1 MMSVLEFDSVTK
13 TYGNKKA
20 LDSLT
25 FTLGENKITGL
36 IGRNGAGKTTMLKI
50 AAGFMRESSG
60 EVRVFGEHPFNN
72 LTVSVNMIMIDNDM
86 NLPAALSLEEL
97 LKAAANFYPNW
108 DMKLARNLFDYFSLH
123 PKQMHSGL
131 SKGMKNTFNAIL
143 GLASRCPL
151 TIFDEPTNGMDAG
164 VRKDFYRA
172 LLKDYIAHPRTII
185 ISSHHLNEVE
195 DILEDILLLKDG
207 KQFLHMAVEDL
218 REYAVVVSGKEEEMK
233 NWLRGHEVFHE
244 SSVGFGRTYA
254 VIRNDLSDD
263 QIASAMKKSLEFS
276 TISNEDLCL
285 YLTSQEKGGIDD
297 VFNKG

>member
-60 EVRVFGEHPFNN
+60 EVRVFGKHPFNN
-72 LTVSVNMIMIDNDM
+72 LTVSANLIMIDNDM

-97 LKAAANFYPNW
+97 LEAAANFYPNW

-123 PKQMHSGL
+123 PKQTHAGL
-131 SKGMKNTFNAIL
+131 SKGMKNTFNAII
-143 GLASRCPL
+143 GLAARCPL

-172 LLKDYIAHPRTII
+172 LLKDYIANPRTII

-207 KQFLHMAVEDL
+207 KQFLHMPVEEL
-218 REYAVVVSGKEEEMK
+218 REYAVVVSGKEEAV
-233 NWLRGHEVFHE
+233 NSWLRGHEVFHKSE
-244 SSVGFGRTYA
+244 VSFGRTFA
-254 VIRNDLSDD
+254 VIRNDLSDE
-263 QIASAMKKSLEFS
+263 QIAAAMKMSLEFS

>member
-1 MMSVLEFDSVTK
+1 MMSVLEFECVTK
-13 TYGNKKA
+13 TYGKKKA
-20 LDSLT
+20 LDNLS
-25 FTLGENKITGL
+25 FSLGENKITGL

-60 EVRVFGEHPFNN
+60 EVRVFGENPFNN
-72 LTVSVNMIMIDNDM
+72 LTVSANMIMIDNDM
-86 NLPAALSLEEL
+86 NLPAALDLEEL
-97 LKAAANFYPNW
+97 LESAADFYHNW
-108 DMKLARNLFDYFSLH
+108 DMKLARNLFDYFGLDS
-123 PKQMHSGL
+123 KQNHDGL
-131 SKGMKNTFNAIL
+131 SKGMKNTFNAII
-143 GLASRCPL
+143 GLAARCPL

-172 LLKDYIAHPRTII
+172 LLKDYIANPRTII

-207 KQFLHMAVEDL
+207 KQFLHMPIEEL
-218 REYAVVVSGKEEEMK
+218 REYAVVVSGKEEAIK
-233 NWLRGHEVFHE
+233 NWLRGHEVFHKSTTE
-244 SSVGFGRTYA
+244 FGRIYA

-263 QIASAMKKSLEFS
+263 QIASAMKNNLEFS

>member
-20 LDSLT
+20 LDTLT

-60 EVRVFGEHPFNN
+60 EVRVFGENPFNN
-72 LTVSVNMIMIDNDM
+72 LTVSANMIMIDNDM

-97 LKAAANFYPNW
+97 LEAAANFYHNW

-123 PKQMHSGL
+123 PKQTHAGL

-143 GLASRCPL
+143 GLAARCPL

-207 KQFLHMAVEDL
+207 KQFLHMSVEDL
-218 REYAVVVSGKEEEMK
+218 REYAVVVSGKEEAI
-233 NWLRGHEVFHE
+233 NSWLRGHEVFHKSE
-244 SSVGFGRTYA
+244 VSFGRTYA

-263 QIASAMKKSLEFS
+263 QIAAATKSGLEFS

>member
-1 MMSVLEFDSVTK
+1 MSVLEFENVTK
-13 TYGNKKA
+13 TYGKKKA
-20 LDSLT
+20 LDELT
-25 FTLGENKITGL
+25 FSIGENKITGL

-60 EVRVFGEHPFNN
+60 EVRVFGENPFNN
-72 LTVSVNMIMIDNDM
+72 LSVSANMIMVDNDM
-86 NLPAALSLEEL
+86 NLPAALSLDEL
-97 LKAAANFYPNW
+97 LESAASFYPNW
-108 DMKLARNLFDYFSLH
+108 DMKLARNLMDYFRLDL
-123 PKQMHSGL
+123 KQHHTGL

-143 GLASRCPL
+143 GLASRCLL

-172 LLKDYIAHPRTII
+172 LLKDYIANPRTII

-207 KQFLHMAVEDL
+207 KQFLHMTVEDL
-218 REYAVVVSGKEEEMK
+218 REYAVVVSGKEEMLID
-233 NWLRGHEVFHE
+233 WISGHEIFHR
-244 SSVGFGRTYA
+244 SNAGFGRSYA
-254 VIRNDLSDD
+254 VIRNNLSED
-263 QIASAMKKSLEFS
+263 QITAAMKNGLEFS

-297 VFNKG
+297 VFNKN

>member
-1 MMSVLEFDSVTK
+1 MSVLEFEYITK
-13 TYGNKKA
+13 TYGKKKA
-20 LDSLT
+20 LDNLS
-25 FTLGENKITGL
+25 FSLGENKITGL

-60 EVRVFGEHPFNN
+60 EVKVFGEKPFNN
-72 LTVSVNMIMIDNDM
+72 LTVSANMIMIDNDM
-86 NLPAALSLEEL
+86 NLPAALDLEEL
-97 LKAAANFYPNW
+97 LETAGNFYNNW
-108 DMKLARNLFDYFSLH
+108 DMKLARNLFDYFGLD
-123 PKQMHSGL
+123 PKQTHAGL
-131 SKGMKNTFNAIL
+131 SKGMKNTFNAII
-143 GLASRCPL
+143 GLAARCPL

-172 LLKDYIAHPRTII
+172 LLKDYIANPRTII

-207 KQFLHMAVEDL
+207 RQFLHMPIEEL
-218 REYAVVVSGKEEEMK
+218 REYAVVVSGKEEAMK
-233 NWLRGHEVFHE
+233 NWLRGHEVFHKSNTE
-244 SSVGFGRTYA
+244 FGRTYA

-263 QIASAMKKSLEFS
+263 QIAAAMKNSLEFS

>member
-1 MMSVLEFDSVTK
+1 MSVLEFENVTK
-13 TYGNKKA
+13 TYGKKKA
-20 LDSLT
+20 LDELT
-25 FTLGENKITGL
+25 FSIGENRITGL

-60 EVRVFGEHPFNN
+60 EVRVFGENPFNN
-72 LTVSVNMIMIDNDM
+72 LAVSANMIMVDNDL
-86 NLPAALSLEEL
+86 NLPASLNIGEL
-97 LKAAANFYPNW
+97 LDTAASFYPNW
-108 DMKLARNLFDYFSLH
+108 DMKLARNLMEYFRLDL
-123 PKQMHSGL
+123 KQHHTGL

-172 LLKDYIAHPRTII
+172 LLKDYIANPRTII

-207 KQFLHMAVEDL
+207 KQFLHMTVEDL
-218 REYAVVVSGKEEEMK
+218 REYAVVVSGKEEVL
-233 NWLRGHEVFHE
+233 NGWLSGHEVFHR
-244 SSVGFGRTYA
+244 SSAGFGRSYA
-254 VIRNDLSDD
+254 VVRNDLSED
-263 QIASAMKKSLEFS
+263 QISAAMKNSLEFS
-276 TISNEDLCL
+276 GISNEDLCL

-297 VFNKG
+297 VFNKN

>member
-1 MMSVLEFDSVTK
+1 MSVLEFNMVTK
-13 TYGNKKA
+13 AYGKKKA
-20 LDSLT
+20 LDDLT
-25 FTLGENKITGL
+25 FSLGENKITGL

-50 AAGFMRESSG
+50 AAGFIKETSG
-60 EVRVFGEHPFNN
+60 DVRVFGEHPFNN
-72 LTVSVNMIMIDNDM
+72 LIVSANLIMIDNDM
-86 NLPAALSLEEL
+86 NLPAALNLEEL
-97 LKAAANFYPNW
+97 LETAANFYPNW
-108 DMKLARNLFDYFSLH
+108 DMKLARNLFDYFSLQ
-123 PKQMHSGL
+123 PKQTHAGL

-143 GLASRCPL
+143 GLAARCPL

-185 ISSHHLNEVE
+185 ISSHHLGEVE

-207 KQFLHMAVEDL
+207 KQFLHMPVEEL
-218 REYAVVVSGKEEEMK
+218 REYAIVVSGKEEAV
-233 NWLRGHEVFHE
+233 NHWLRGHEVFHKSEE
-244 SSVGFGRTYA
+244 SFGRTFG
-254 VIRNDLSDD
+254 VIRNELSDD
-263 QIASAMKKSLEFS
+263 QIASAMKSGLEFS

>member
-1 MMSVLEFDSVTK
+1 MSVLEFNMVTK
-13 TYGNKKA
+13 AYGKKKA
-20 LDSLT
+20 LDDLT
-25 FTLGENKITGL
+25 FSLGENKITGL

-50 AAGFMRESSG
+50 AAGFIKETSG
-60 EVRVFGEHPFNN
+60 DVRVFGEHPFNN
-72 LTVSVNMIMIDNDM
+72 LMVSANLIMIDNDM
-86 NLPAALSLEEL
+86 NLPAALNLEEL
-97 LKAAANFYPNW
+97 LETAAYFYPNW
-108 DMKLARNLFDYFSLH
+108 DMKLARNLSDYFSLH
-123 PKQMHSGL
+123 PKQTHAGL

-143 GLASRCPL
+143 GLAARCPL

-185 ISSHHLNEVE
+185 ISSHHLSEVE

-207 KQFLHMAVEDL
+207 KQFLHMPVEEL
-218 REYAVVVSGKEEEMK
+218 REYAVVVSGKEEAV
-233 NWLRGHEVFHE
+233 NHWIRGHEVFHKSEE
-244 SSVGFGRTYA
+244 SFGRTFG
-254 VIRNDLSDD
+254 VIRNELSDD
-263 QIASAMKKSLEFS
+263 QIAAAIKSGLEFS

>member
-1 MMSVLEFDSVTK
+1 MMSVLEFECVTK
-13 TYGNKKA
+13 TYGKKKA
-20 LDSLT
+20 LDNLS
-25 FTLGENKITGL
+25 FSLGENKITGL

-72 LTVSVNMIMIDNDM
+72 LVVSANMIMIDNDM
-86 NLPAALSLEEL
+86 NFPAALDLEEL
-97 LKAAANFYPNW
+97 LEAAADFYHNW
-108 DMKLARNLFDYFSLH
+108 DMKLARNLFDYFGLD
-123 PKQMHSGL
+123 PKQTHAGL
-131 SKGMKNTFNAIL
+131 SKGMKNTFNAII
-143 GLASRCPL
+143 GLAARCPL

-172 LLKDYIAHPRTII
+172 LLKDYIANPRTIL

-207 KQFLHMAVEDL
+207 KQFLHMPIEEL
-218 REYAVVVSGKEEEMK
+218 REYGVVVSGKEEAMK
-233 NWLRGHEVFHE
+233 NWLRGHEVFHKAKTE
-244 SSVGFGRTYA
+244 FGRIYA

-263 QIASAMKKSLEFS
+263 QIAAAMKNNLEFS

>member
-1 MMSVLEFDSVTK
+1 MSVLEFKDVTK
-13 TYGNKKA
+13 IYGKKKA
-20 LDSLT
+20 LDNLT
-25 FTLGENKITGL
+25 LSLGENKITGL

-50 AAGFMRESSG
+50 AAGFMRESYG
-60 EVRVFGEHPFNN
+60 EVKVFGEHPFNN
-72 LTVSVNMIMIDNDM
+72 LTVSANMIMIDNDM
-86 NLPAALSLEEL
+86 NLPAALNLGEL
-97 LKAAANFYPNW
+97 FETAADFYQNW
-108 DMKLARNLFDYFSLH
+108 DMKLARNLLGYFGLDL
-123 PKQMHSGL
+123 KQTHNGL
-131 SKGMKNTFNAIL
+131 SKGMKNTFNAII
-143 GLASRCPL
+143 GLAARCPL

-172 LLKDYIAHPRTII
+172 LLKDYIANPRTII

-207 KQFLHMAVEDL
+207 KQFLHMPIEEL
-218 REYAVVVSGKEEEMK
+218 REFAVVVSGKEGAMK
-233 NWLRGHEVFHE
+233 NWLRDQEVFHKSNTE
-244 SSVGFGRTYA
+244 FGRTYA

-263 QIASAMKKSLEFS
+263 QIASAMKNSLEFS

>member
-20 LDSLT
+20 LDTLT

-60 EVRVFGEHPFNN
+60 EVRVFGENPFNN
-72 LTVSVNMIMIDNDM
+72 LTVSANMIMIDNDM

-97 LKAAANFYPNW
+97 LEAAANFYHNW

-123 PKQMHSGL
+123 PKQTHAGL

-143 GLASRCPL
+143 GLAARCPL

-207 KQFLHMAVEDL
+207 KQFLHMSVEDL
-218 REYAVVVSGKEEEMK
+218 REYAVVVSGKEEAI
-233 NWLRGHEVFHE
+233 NGWLRGHEVFHKSE
-244 SSVGFGRTYA
+244 VSFGRTYA

-263 QIASAMKKSLEFS
+263 QIAAATKSGLEFS

>member
-1 MMSVLEFDSVTK
+1 MMSVLEFENVTK
-13 TYGNKKA
+13 TYGKKKA
-20 LDSLT
+20 LDELT
-25 FTLGENKITGL
+25 FSIGENKITGL

-60 EVRVFGEHPFNN
+60 AVRVFGENPFNN
-72 LTVSVNMIMIDNDM
+72 LSVSANMIMVDNDM
-86 NLPAALSLEEL
+86 NLPASLNLGEL
-97 LKAAANFYPNW
+97 VDTAASFYPNW
-108 DMKLARNLFDYFSLH
+108 DIKLARNLMEYFRLDL
-123 PKQMHSGL
+123 KQHHAGL

-172 LLKDYIAHPRTII
+172 LLKDYIANPRTII

-207 KQFLHMAVEDL
+207 KQFLHMTVEDL
-218 REYAVVVSGKEEEMK
+218 REYAVVASGKEEIL
-233 NWLRGHEVFHE
+233 NDWLSGHEVFHW
-244 SSVGFGRTYA
+244 SSAGFGRSYA
-254 VIRNDLSDD
+254 VIRNNLSED
-263 QIASAMKKSLEFS
+263 QVTAAMKNGLEFS
-276 TISNEDLCL
+276 MISNEDLCL

-297 VFNKG
+297 VFNKN

>member
-1 MMSVLEFDSVTK
+1 MSVLEFESVTK
-13 TYGNKKA
+13 AYGKKKA
-20 LDSLT
+20 LDNLT
-25 FTLGENKITGL
+25 FSLGKNKITGL

-60 EVRVFGEHPFNN
+60 EVRVFGENPFNN
-72 LTVSVNMIMIDNDM
+72 LTVSANMIMIDNDM
-86 NLPAALSLEEL
+86 NLPTALSLEEL
-97 LKAAANFYPNW
+97 LETAAAFYPNW
-108 DMKLARNLFDYFSLH
+108 DRKLARNLFEYFSLDS
-123 PKQMHSGL
+123 KQTHAGL
-131 SKGMKNTFNAIL
+131 SKGMKNTFNSIL
-143 GLASRCPL
+143 GLAARCPL

-172 LLKDYIAHPRTII
+172 LLKDYIANPRTII

-207 KQFLHMAVEDL
+207 KEFLHMPIEEL
-218 REYAVVVSGKEEEMK
+218 REYAVVVSGKEDAVK
-233 NWLRGHEVFHE
+233 NWLHGHEIFHQSHGE
-244 SSVGFGRTYA
+244 FGRTYA

-263 QIASAMKKSLEFS
+263 QISAAMKSNLEFS

-297 VFNKG
+297 VFNKD

>member
-1 MMSVLEFDSVTK
+1 MMSVLEFENVTK
-13 TYGNKKA
+13 TYGRKKA
-20 LDSLT
+20 LDELT
-25 FTLGENKITGL
+25 FSIGENKITGL

-60 EVRVFGEHPFNN
+60 VVRVFGENPFNN
-72 LTVSVNMIMIDNDM
+72 LSVSANMIMVDNDM
-86 NLPAALSLEEL
+86 NLPAALNLDEL
-97 LKAAANFYPNW
+97 LETAASFYDNW
-108 DMKLARNLFDYFSLH
+108 DMKFARNLVEYFHLDL
-123 PKQMHSGL
+123 KQHHTGL

-172 LLKDYIAHPRTII
+172 LLKDYIANPRTII

-207 KQFLHMAVEDL
+207 KQFLHMTVEDL
-218 REYAVVVSGKEEEMK
+218 REYAVVVSGKEEML
-233 NWLRGHEVFHE
+233 NDWLSGHEIFHR
-244 SSVGFGRTYA
+244 SSAGFGRSYA

-263 QIASAMKKSLEFS
+263 QVTAAMKNDLEFS

-297 VFNKG
+297 VFNKD

>member
-1 MMSVLEFDSVTK
+1 MMSVLEFENVTK
-13 TYGNKKA
+13 TYGKKKA
-20 LDSLT
+20 LDNLS
-25 FTLGENKITGL
+25 FSLGENKITGL

-50 AAGFMRESSG
+50 AAGFMRENSG
-60 EVRVFGEHPFNN
+60 EVRVFGESPFNN
-72 LTVSVNMIMIDNDM
+72 LTVSANMIMIDNDM
-86 NLPAALSLEEL
+86 NLPAALDLEEL
-97 LKAAANFYPNW
+97 LESAADFYHNW
-108 DMKLARNLFDYFSLH
+108 DMKLARNLFDYFGLD
-123 PKQMHSGL
+123 PKQNHDGL
-131 SKGMKNTFNAIL
+131 SKGMKNTFNAII
-143 GLASRCPL
+143 GLAARCPL

-172 LLKDYIAHPRTII
+172 LLKDYIANPRTII

-207 KQFLHMAVEDL
+207 KQFLHMPIEEL
-218 REYAVVVSGKEEEMK
+218 REYAVVVSGKEEAIK
-233 NWLRGHEVFHE
+233 NWLRGHEVFHKSNTE
-244 SSVGFGRTYA
+244 FGRTYA

-263 QIASAMKKSLEFS
+263 QIASAMKNSLEFS

>member
-1 MMSVLEFDSVTK
+1 MSVLEFEGVTK
-13 TYGNKKA
+13 TYGKKKA
-20 LDSLT
+20 LDNLT
-25 FTLGENKITGL
+25 FSLGENKITGL

-60 EVRVFGEHPFNN
+60 EVKVFGEHPFNN
-72 LTVSVNMIMIDNDM
+72 LTVSANMIMIDNDM
-86 NLPAALSLEEL
+86 NLPAALNLGEL
-97 LKAAANFYPNW
+97 LETAADFYKKW
-108 DMKLARNLFDYFSLH
+108 DMKLARNLLDYFGLD
-123 PKQMHSGL
+123 PKQTHNGL

-143 GLASRCPL
+143 GLAARCPL

-172 LLKDYIAHPRTII
+172 LLKDYIANPRTII

-207 KQFLHMAVEDL
+207 KQFLHMPIEEL
-218 REYAVVVSGKEEEMK
+218 REFAVVVSGKEGAMK
-233 NWLRGHEVFHE
+233 NWLRGHEVFHKSDTE
-244 SSVGFGRTYA
+244 FGRTYA

-263 QIASAMKKSLEFS
+263 QIAAAMKNSLEFS

>member
-1 MMSVLEFDSVTK
+1 MMSVLEFENVTK
-13 TYGNKKA
+13 TYGKKKA
-20 LDSLT
+20 LDNLSLS
-25 FTLGENKITGL
+25 LGENKITGL

-50 AAGFMRESSG
+50 AAGFMREGSG

-72 LTVSVNMIMIDNDM
+72 LTVSANMIMIDNDM
-86 NLPAALSLEEL
+86 NLPAALNLDEL
-97 LKAAANFYPNW
+97 LETAADFYHNW
-108 DMKLARNLFDYFSLH
+108 DMKLARNLFDYFGLE
-123 PKQMHSGL
+123 PKQTHAGL
-131 SKGMKNTFNAIL
+131 SKGMKDTFNGII
-143 GLASRCPL
+143 GLAARCPL

-172 LLKDYIAHPRTII
+172 LLKDYIANPRTII

-207 KQFLHMAVEDL
+207 KQFLHMPIEEL
-218 REYAVVVSGKEEEMK
+218 REYAVVVSGKEEAMK
-233 NWLRGHEVFHE
+233 NWLRGHEIFHKSNTE
-244 SSVGFGRTYA
+244 FGRTYA

-263 QIASAMKKSLEFS
+263 QIAAAMKNNLEFS

>member
-1 MMSVLEFDSVTK
+1 MMSVLEFENVTK
-13 TYGNKKA
+13 TYGRKKA
-20 LDSLT
+20 LDELT
-25 FTLGENKITGL
+25 FSIGENKITGL

-60 EVRVFGEHPFNN
+60 VVRVFGENPFNN
-72 LTVSVNMIMIDNDM
+72 LSVSANMIMVDNDM
-86 NLPAALSLEEL
+86 NLPASLNLDEL
-97 LKAAANFYPNW
+97 LETAASFYPNW
-108 DMKLARNLFDYFSLH
+108 DMKLARNLVEYFRLDL
-123 PKQMHSGL
+123 KQHHTGL

-172 LLKDYIAHPRTII
+172 LLKDYIANPRTII

-207 KQFLHMAVEDL
+207 KQFLHMTVEDL
-218 REYAVVVSGKEEEMK
+218 REYAVVVSGKEEML
-233 NWLRGHEVFHE
+233 NDWISGHEIFHR
-244 SSVGFGRTYA
+244 SSAGFGRSYA

-263 QIASAMKKSLEFS
+263 QVTAAMKNGLEFS

-297 VFNKG
+297 VFNKD

>member
-1 MMSVLEFDSVTK
+1 MSVLEFKDVTK
-13 TYGNKKA
+13 IYGKKKA
-20 LDSLT
+20 LDNLT
-25 FTLGENKITGL
+25 FSLGENKITGL
-36 IGRNGAGKTTMLKI
+36 IGKNGAGKTTMLKI

-60 EVRVFGEHPFNN
+60 EVKVFGEHSFNN
-72 LTVSVNMIMIDNDM
+72 LTVSANMIMIDNDM
-86 NLPAALSLEEL
+86 NLPAALNLGEL
-97 LKAAANFYPNW
+97 LETAADFYQNW
-108 DMKLARNLFDYFSLH
+108 DMKLARNLLDYFGLD
-123 PKQMHSGL
+123 PKQTHNGL

-143 GLASRCPL
+143 GLAARCPL

-172 LLKDYIAHPRTII
+172 LLKDYIANPRTII

-207 KQFLHMAVEDL
+207 KQFFHMPIEEL
-218 REYAVVVSGKEEEMK
+218 REFAVVVSGKEGAMK
-233 NWLRGHEVFHE
+233 NWLRGHEVFHKSDTE
-244 SSVGFGRTYA
+244 FGRTYA

-263 QIASAMKKSLEFS
+263 QIASAMKNSLEFS

>member
-1 MMSVLEFDSVTK
+1 MRVLEFEAVTK
-13 TYGNKKA
+13 TYGKKKA
-20 LDSLT
+20 LDQLT
-25 FTLGENKITGL
+25 FTIGENKITGL

-60 EVRVFGEHPFNN
+60 DVRVFGEHPFNN
-72 LTVSVNMIMIDNDM
+72 LTVSANMIMIDNDM
-86 NLPAALSLEEL
+86 NLPAALNLEEL
-97 LKAAANFYPNW
+97 LVTAADFYPNW
-108 DMKLARNLFDYFSLH
+108 DMKLARNLFDYFSLDL
-123 PKQMHSGL
+123 KQNHSRL

-172 LLKDYIAHPRTII
+172 LLKDYIANPRTII

-207 KQFLHMAVEDL
+207 KQFLHMPIEEL
-218 REYAVVVSGKEEEMK
+218 REYAVVVSGKEEAMK
-233 NWLRGHEVFHE
+233 NWLRGHEVFHRSTAE
-244 SSVGFGRTYA
+244 FGRTYA

-263 QIASAMKKSLEFS
+263 QIAAARKNSLEFS
-276 TISNEDLCL
+276 AISNEDLCL

>member
-1 MMSVLEFDSVTK
+1 MSVLEFDSVTK
-13 TYGNKKA
+13 AYGRKKA
-20 LDSLT
+20 LDNLS
-25 FTLGENKITGL
+25 FSLGENKITGL

-50 AAGFMRESSG
+50 AAGFMKETSG
-60 EVRVFGEHPFNN
+60 DVRAFGEHPFNN
-72 LTVSVNMIMIDNDM
+72 LMVSANMIMIDNDM
-86 NLPAALSLEEL
+86 NMPTALDLEEIMAS
-97 LKAAANFYPNW
+97 AADFYHNW
-108 DMKLARNLFDYFSLH
+108 DMDLAKKLFDYFSLNPRQTH
-123 PKQMHSGL
+123 TGL

-172 LLKDYIAHPRTII
+172 LLKDYIAYPRTII
-185 ISSHHLNEVE
+185 ISSHHLSEVE

-207 KQFLHMAVEDL
+207 QQFLHMPVEEL
-218 REYAVVVSGKEEEMK
+218 REYAVVVSGKEEAI
-233 NWLRGHEVFHE
+233 NSWLRGHEVFHK
-244 SSVGFGRTYA
+244 SDQAFGRSYA
-254 VIRNDLSDD
+254 VIRNDLTDD
-263 QIASAMKKSLEFS
+263 QIGVAMKSGLEFS

>member
-1 MMSVLEFDSVTK
+1 MMSVLEFEGVTK
-13 TYGNKKA
+13 TYGKKKA
-20 LDSLT
+20 LDNLT
-25 FTLGENKITGL
+25 FSLGENKITGL

-60 EVRVFGEHPFNN
+60 EVKVFGEHPFNN
-72 LTVSVNMIMIDNDM
+72 LTVSANMIMIDNDM
-86 NLPAALSLEEL
+86 NLPAALNLGEL
-97 LKAAANFYPNW
+97 LETAADFYKKW
-108 DMKLARNLFDYFSLH
+108 DMKLARNLLDYFGLD
-123 PKQMHSGL
+123 PKQTHNGL

-143 GLASRCPL
+143 GLAARCPL

-172 LLKDYIAHPRTII
+172 LLKDYIANPRTII

-207 KQFLHMAVEDL
+207 KQFLHKPIEEL
-218 REYAVVVSGKEEEMK
+218 REFAVVVSGKEGAMK
-233 NWLRGHEVFHE
+233 NWLRGHEVFHKSDTE
-244 SSVGFGRTYA
+244 FGRTYA

-263 QIASAMKKSLEFS
+263 QIAAAMKNSLEFS

>member
-1 MMSVLEFDSVTK
+1 MSVLEFNMVTK
-13 TYGNKKA
+13 EYGKKKA
-20 LDSLT
+20 LDDLT
-25 FTLGENKITGL
+25 FSLGENKITGL

-50 AAGFMRESSG
+50 AAGFIRESSG
-60 EVRVFGEHPFNN
+60 EVRVFGENPFNN
-72 LTVSVNMIMIDNDM
+72 LMVSANMIMIDNDM

-97 LKAAANFYPNW
+97 LEAAGDFYPNW

-123 PKQMHSGL
+123 PKQTHAGL

-143 GLASRCPL
+143 GLSARCPL

-172 LLKDYIAHPRTII
+172 LLKDYIAHSRTII
-185 ISSHHLNEVE
+185 ISSHHLSEVE

-207 KQFLHMAVEDL
+207 KQFLHMPVEEL
-218 REYAVVVSGKEEEMK
+218 REYAIVVSGKEEAIN
-233 NWLRGHEVFHE
+233 NWLRGHEVFHK
-244 SSVGFGRTYA
+244 SDVSLGRTYA

-263 QIASAMKKSLEFS
+263 QIAAAMKSGLEFS

>member
-1 MMSVLEFDSVTK
+1 MVTK
-13 TYGNKKA
+13 AYGKKKA
-20 LDSLT
+20 LDNLT
-25 FTLGENKITGL
+25 FSLGENKITGL

-50 AAGFMRESSG
+50 VAGFIRESSG
-60 EVRVFGEHPFNN
+60 EVRVFGENPFNN
-72 LTVSVNMIMIDNDM
+72 LMVSANMIMIDNDM
-86 NLPAALSLEEL
+86 NLPAALNLEEL
-97 LKAAANFYPNW
+97 LEAAGDFYPNW

-123 PKQMHSGL
+123 PKQMHAGL

-143 GLASRCPL
+143 GLAARCPL

-185 ISSHHLNEVE
+185 ISSHHLSEVE

-207 KQFLHMAVEDL
+207 KQFLHMPVEEL
-218 REYAVVVSGKEEEMK
+218 REYAIVVSGKEEAVN
-233 NWLRGHEVFHE
+233 NWLRGHEVFHKSEE
-244 SSVGFGRTYA
+244 SFGRTYG
-254 VIRNDLSDD
+254 VIRNELSDD
-263 QIASAMKKSLEFS
+263 QIAAAMKSGLEFS

>member
-1 MMSVLEFDSVTK
+1 MSVLEFENVTK
-13 TYGNKKA
+13 TYGRKKA
-20 LDSLT
+20 LDELT
-25 FTLGENKITGL
+25 FSIGENKITGL

-60 EVRVFGEHPFNN
+60 VVRVFGENPFNN
-72 LTVSVNMIMIDNDM
+72 LSVSANMIMVDNDM
-86 NLPAALSLEEL
+86 NLPAALNLDEL
-97 LKAAANFYPNW
+97 LETAASFYDNW
-108 DMKLARNLFDYFSLH
+108 DMKFARNLVEYFHLDL
-123 PKQMHSGL
+123 KQHHTGL

-172 LLKDYIAHPRTII
+172 LLKDYIANPRTII

-207 KQFLHMAVEDL
+207 KQFLHMTVEDL
-218 REYAVVVSGKEEEMK
+218 REYAVVVSGKEEML
-233 NWLRGHEVFHE
+233 NDWLSGHEIFHR
-244 SSVGFGRTYA
+244 SSAGFGRSYA

-263 QIASAMKKSLEFS
+263 QVTAAMKNDLEFS

-297 VFNKG
+297 VFNKD